1 MSQAYDTVVGLEVHI
16 QLNTLTKAFCGDALS
31 FGAAPNTHVSAISLA
46 HPGTLPVLN
55 RGQVRKAIQLGLA
68 LGCEINTLNFF
79 DRKHYFYPDL
89 PKGYQI
95 TQDNEPI
102 CIGGS
107 LTIQVNGKP
116 KTVKIHHIHME
127 EDAGKTIHDQD
138 DNHSLV
144 DLNRAGTPLLEL
156 VTEPDLSSADE
167 VYEFIAELQKLCR
180 YIDVSDAD
188 MEKGSMRCDC
198 NVSVK
203 PAGSPTLGERCE
215 IKNLN
220 SKRFARKAV
229 TYEAKR
235 QIKLVE
241 AGETFSKQT
250 LHYDVEKNITLPLRD
265 KEGVADYRYFPDPDL
280 APISISVEE
289 LQDIQ
294 NSMPLMPWEVKKELL
309 TIKVHED
316 HINQIVASPQLVN
329 YFKEVHEQVG
339 DARLS
344 SSFITN
350 QLLPY
355 LQSIGQ
361 NVGDLGLPQHHVVDY
376 IKLIKDGKVSASI
389 ANQRLW
395 PTMCDNHAASPLKLA
410 EELGILVNADD
421 SFLDDLIAQVIADN
435 PNQVAQF
442 KAGKKNLMGFFIGAV
457 MRSSKG
463 SADPKALQKKLI
475 EALNS

>member
-1 MSQAYDTVVGLEVHI
+1 MSQTYDTVVGLEVHI
-16 QLNTLTKAFCGDALS
+16 QLNTQTKAFCGDALS
-31 FGAAPNTHVSAISLA
+31 YGAAPNTHVSAISLA

-55 RGQVRKAIQLGLA
+55 KGQVHKAIQLGLA

-107 LTIQVNGKP
+107 LTIHVNGKA
-116 KTVKIHHIHME
+116 KEVKIHHIHME

-138 DNHSLV
+138 PSFSLV

-156 VTEPDLSSADE
+156 VTEPDLSSAEE

-203 PAGSPTLGERCE
+203 PSGSATLGERCE

-220 SKRFARKAV
+220 SKRFARQAV
-229 TYEAKR
+229 IYEAKR
-235 QIKLVE
+235 QIKLIT
-241 AGETFSKQT
+241 AGKTFSKQT
-250 LHYDVEKNITLPLRD
+250 LHYDVDKNITLPLRD

-280 APISISVEE
+280 APISISMDQ
-289 LQDIQ
+289 LQEIQ
-294 NSMPLMPWEVKKELL
+294 DHMPQMPWEAKKELQA
-309 TIKVHED
+309 IKVHED
-316 HINQIVASPQLVN
+316 HINQIITSPQLVS
-329 YFKEVHEQVG
+329 YFKEVYEQVR
-339 DARLS
+339 DARLT
-344 SSFITN
+344 SSFMTN

-355 LQSIGQ
+355 LQLIGRQ
-361 NVGDLGLPQHHVVDY
+361 VDQLTLPQDHVISY
-376 IKLIKDGKVSASI
+376 IQMIKDGKVSASI

-395 PTMCDNHAASPLKLA
+395 PAICNDHAASPLTLA
-410 EELGILVNADD
+410 EDLGILANADD
-421 SFLDDLIAQVIADN
+421 SFLDDLVAQVIAAN
-435 PNQVAQF
+435 PDQVEQYR
-442 KAGKKNLMGFFIGAV
+442 KGKKNLMGFFIGAV
-457 MRSSKG
+457 MRNSKG
-463 SADPKALQKKLI
+463 SADPKALQQKLLR
-475 EALNS
+475 ALNS